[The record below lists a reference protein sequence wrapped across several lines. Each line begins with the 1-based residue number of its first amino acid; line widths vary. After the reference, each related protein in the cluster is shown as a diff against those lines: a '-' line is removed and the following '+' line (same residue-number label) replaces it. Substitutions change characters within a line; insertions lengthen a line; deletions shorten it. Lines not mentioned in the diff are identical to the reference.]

1 MKKYTQKGIF
11 SIVVMLSSILLCI
24 VLLFITGFEEIIT
37 VVILSFCI
45 LVFIIC
51 LLIFYKLTITIDDTH
66 LTFIMGIGLIRRS
79 YPLSDI
85 ESCKP
90 VRNSVIWG
98 TGIRLTSFGWLYN
111 VSGLSAVELSFK
123 NRKSRI
129 RIGTDRPEEVAEAVK
144 AKITDVQAGSFYEK
158 SGKRGIFFTVTL
170 LAAFI
175 LILIVIFMS
184 GRKDTELT
192 FSDSGLTISG
202 MYGLTINYA
211 DIIQADTLT
220 AFPGIRTRTN
230 GFASGGILKGHFKLQ
245 DQSKVMLFIR
255 KGIAPYILIKTRETT
270 IYLNFGNPA
279 KTREV
284 YAKIGGRPPAT
295 GDLEE

>member
-1 MKKYTQKGIF
+1 MP
-11 SIVVMLSSILLCI
+11 LSS
-24 VLLFITGFEEIIT
+24 
-37 VVILSFCI
+37 
-45 LVFIIC
+45 
-51 LLIFYKLTITIDDTH
+51 H
-66 LTFIMGIGLIRRS
+66 LKIAKCG
-79 YPLSDI
+79 
-85 ESCKP
+85 
-90 VRNSVIWG
+90 
-98 TGIRLTSFGWLYN
+98 
-111 VSGLSAVELSFK
+111 
-123 NRKSRI
+123 I

-184 GRKDTELT
+184 GRKDAELT

-220 AFPGIRTRTN
+220 AFPGIRTRTD

>member
-90 VRNSVIWG
+90 VRNSVDLG
-98 TGIRLTSFGWLYN
+98 
-111 VSGLSAVELSFK
+111 
-123 NRKSRI
+123 NRH
-129 RIGTDRPEEVAEAVK
+129 P
-144 AKITDVQAGSFYEK
+144 
-158 SGKRGIFFTVTL
+158 
-170 LAAFI
+170 
-175 LILIVIFMS
+175 
-184 GRKDTELT
+184 
-192 FSDSGLTISG
+192 
-202 MYGLTINYA
+202 A
-211 DIIQADTLT
+211 DILWMAL
-220 AFPGIRTRTN
+220 
-230 GFASGGILKGHFKLQ
+230 
-245 DQSKVMLFIR
+245 
-255 KGIAPYILIKTRETT
+255 
-270 IYLNFGNPA
+270 
-279 KTREV
+279 
-284 YAKIGGRPPAT
+284 
-295 GDLEE
+295 